1 MIEDAQEEEL
11 GEELEII
18 QEEVS
23 PPNVDFTDGL
33 EDQIKIENELQESC
47 GENNEEEVYNS
58 IEYCEVEEKEP
69 ENPILNDKFILYKD

>member
-23 PPNVDFTDGL
+23 PNVDFTDGL
-33 EDQIKIENELQESC
+33 EDQIKILFHSKNLVTACGTSTGAGPNWDLPEL
-47 GENNEEEVYNS
+47 
-58 IEYCEVEEKEP
+58 
-69 ENPILNDKFILYKD
+69 LNIQ